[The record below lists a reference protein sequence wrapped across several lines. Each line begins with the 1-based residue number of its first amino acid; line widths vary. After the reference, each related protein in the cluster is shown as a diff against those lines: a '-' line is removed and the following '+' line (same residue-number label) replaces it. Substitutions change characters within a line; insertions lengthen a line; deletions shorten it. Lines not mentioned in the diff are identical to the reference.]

1 MMNDTDIRKEMMRLW
16 KDTFHDSDEYIN
28 LVFDAYFNPEF
39 VEYEE
44 RDGRVVSAMMA
55 VPYCFGNGRNRL
67 HGLYLCGLATDP
79 EYRRKG
85 IMSGMI
91 DRLAERMQASE
102 YSFLFLIPADVGLQ
116 RYYKDQG
123 FVNAFYRIKDRYTS
137 VHDFNLEYEN
147 ILNGEDERVSGIKRR
162 YCERIICKK
171 ISHMPVSSEDEIDC
185 VISYIMECEL
195 SGKDLGILHSSK
207 DLSVAIKECIISGGC
222 LYYCLNYENRI
233 TGVAF
238 TAICENTV
246 SVYLLIAAD
255 RCSYYRILSEIKK
268 DYPLRGITLCRYPV
282 KSESSGL
289 WSPYYGAALPE
300 APAAGAVGVSERIY
314 DAVAHSEVYGMA
326 RILNLREI
334 LKFQAGE
341 RSDLK
346 YSILVKNDK
355 NGKFERFR
363 AKDGKLYYEEIS
375 SANGEPEN
383 SVDVMN
389 RREVA
394 EILFRRPDSDP
405 IIEEVLSLPPLAGTI
420 NLMLD

>member
-1 MMNDTDIRKEMMRLW
+1 MRLW
-16 KDTFHDSDEYIN
+16 KETFHDSDEYIN
-28 LVFDAYFNPEF
+28 LVFDAYFNPEL

-44 RDGRVVSAMMA
+44 REGRVVSAMMA
-55 VPYCFGNGRNRL
+55 VPYRFGNGRNQL
-67 HGLYLCGLATDP
+67 QGLYLCGLATDP

-85 IMSGMI
+85 IMGGMI
-91 DRLAERMQASE
+91 DKLAEKMQTSE
-102 YSFLFLIPADVGLQ
+102 YSFMFLIPADAGLQ

-123 FVNAFYRIKDRYTS
+123 FVNAFYRIKDQYTS
-137 VHDFNLEYEN
+137 VHDFNLEHEN
-147 ILNGEDERVSGIKRR
+147 ILNGEDDRVSGIKRR
-162 YCERIICKK
+162 YCERIMCKK
-171 ISHMPVSSEDEIDC
+171 ISHMPVSTESEIDR
-185 VISYIMECEL
+185 VISYIMEWEL

-222 LYYCLNYENRI
+222 IYYCLNYENRI

-238 TAICENTV
+238 TSIGENTV

-268 DYPLRGITLCRYPV
+268 DYSLQGITLCRYPV
-282 KSESSGL
+282 KSESSGR

-300 APAAGAVGVSERIY
+300 APAAGAVGVSERVY
-314 DAVAHSEVYGMA
+314 DPVAHSEVYGMA
-326 RILNLREI
+326 RILNLHEI

-341 RSDLK
+341 RCDLK
-346 YSILVKNDK
+346 YSILVKNNK
-355 NGKFERFR
+355 NGKFESFR
-363 AKDGKLYYEEIS
+363 AEDGKLYYEEIS
-375 SANGEPEN
+375 SADGELKN
-383 SVDVMN
+383 SVDVMD
-389 RREVA
+389 RREVD

>member
-1 MMNDTDIRKEMMRLW
+1 MMNDADIRKEMMRLW
-16 KDTFHDSDEYIN
+16 KDTFHDSDEYVN
-28 LVFDAYFNPEF
+28 LVFDSYFNPEL

-44 RDGRVVSAMMA
+44 REGRVVSAMMA
-55 VPYCFGNGRNRL
+55 VPYRFGNGRSRL
-67 HGLYLCGLATDP
+67 KGLYLCGLATEP
-79 EYRRKG
+79 KYRRKG
-85 IMSGMI
+85 IMSGMM
-91 DRLAERMQASE
+91 DRLAKRMQASE
-102 YSFLFLIPADVGLQ
+102 YSFMFLIPADAGLQ

-147 ILNGEDERVSGIKRR
+147 ILNGEDERIRGIKRR

-171 ISHMPVSSEDEIDC
+171 LSYVPVSTEDEIER

-195 SGKDLGILHSSK
+195 SGKDLGILHSAK

-222 LYYCLNYENRI
+222 IYYCLNYENRI

-238 TAICENTV
+238 TAIDENVV
-246 SVYLLIAAD
+246 SVYLLIAGD

-268 DYPLRGITLCRYPV
+268 DYPLKGITLCRYPV
-282 KSESSGL
+282 RSESSND
-289 WSPYYGAALPE
+289 P
-300 APAAGAVGVSERIY
+300 
-314 DAVAHSEVYGMA
+314 VAHSEVYGMA
-326 RILNLREI
+326 RILNLHEI

-341 RSDLK
+341 RCDLK

-375 SANGEPEN
+375 SANGEMKN
-383 SVDVMN
+383 SVDVMD

-405 IIEEVLSLPPLAGTI
+405 IIEDMLSLPPLAGRI